1 MIGKYTS
8 LNGYLQLYR
17 SLYLLQVVYCRYFVM
32 ILYCCI
38 MQWYIRS
45 LGALLVVLGCVYLA
59 VFARVSY

>member
-8 LNGYLQLYR
+8 FNGYLQLYR
-17 SLYLLQVVYCRYFVM
+17 SLYLLQVVYCKYFVT

-45 LGALLVVLGCVYLA
+45 LGALLV
-59 VFARVSY
+59 